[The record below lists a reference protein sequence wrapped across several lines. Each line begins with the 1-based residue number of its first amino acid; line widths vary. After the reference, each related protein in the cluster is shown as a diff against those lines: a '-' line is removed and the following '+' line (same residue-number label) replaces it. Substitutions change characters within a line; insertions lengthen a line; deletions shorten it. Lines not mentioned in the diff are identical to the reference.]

1 MAVGILLLSKH
12 QKFIFKFSN
21 YLHHLEFEESQI
33 NLEGIKKIIKEKK
46 IIYDHSVH
54 QEGKNVSFIKIS

>member
-1 MAVGILLLSKH
+1 MAVGISHLSKH
-12 QKFIFKFSN
+12 QKIYFFKFSN

-46 IIYDHSVH
+46 
-54 QEGKNVSFIKIS
+54 NNL